1 MVSLYPETSSSV
13 RLTWRLVQP
22 HQYIEGYFVNYREMG
37 KPRAVFRSGY
47 KYFLRIYKYFSS
59 AFEQISNDNIFSMFT
74 NVLQILVTQQI
85 LFVKYNKYFSNVC
98 QYLLYIFLFTNIFSN
113 VYKYYH

>member
-37 KPRAVFRSGY
+37 KPRAVFR
-47 KYFLRIYKYFSS
+47 
-59 AFEQISNDNIFSMFT
+59 
-74 NVLQILVTQQI
+74 
-85 LFVKYNKYFSNVC
+85 
-98 QYLLYIFLFTNIFSN
+98 
-113 VYKYYH
+113 

>member
-47 KYFLRIYKYFSS
+47 KYFSCIYKYFSS
-59 AFEQISNDNIFSMFT
+59 AFEQIFINIFSMFT
-74 NVLQILVTQQI
+74 NVLQILVIVDTA
-85 LFVKYNKYFSNVC
+85 
-98 QYLLYIFLFTNIFSN
+98 NIFC
-113 VYKYYH
+113 